1 MALPPYMVSKG
12 KLVLIV
18 RPEQSDS
25 QNPHEKPIK
34 DQFTLPGKWGTSPE
48 PGLGRE
54 LKGERL
60 VAGPKAIGPSGY
72 AQQGLMWTHHERP
85 AVLWVLL

>member
-1 MALPPYMVSKG
+1 MFSKG

-72 AQQGLMWTHHERP
+72 AQLTTRGPPSCGFSFSDRMRSSGI
-85 AVLWVLL
+85 

>member
-1 MALPPYMVSKG
+1 MYGFAPYMVSKG
-12 KLVLIV
+12 KLVLSV

-25 QNPHEKPIK
+25 QNPHEKTIR
-34 DQFTLPGKWGTSPE
+34 DQFTLPSRWGTSPE
-48 PGLGRE
+48 PGLA

-60 VAGPKAIGPSGY
+60 VAGTKAMGPSGY

-85 AVLWVLL
+85 TVLWVLL